1 MISWIQNVALPV
13 SWFLQHSA
21 PGGIIWPAGASV
33 ISIHFCP
40 IFYQHLF
47 WFFGHPEVYILII
60 PAFGIISIII
70 SNLLQ
75 KIIFGNCHLNTFFI
89 FYYYWWI
96 GDSYNNNKIINLWFQ
111 EIIFIIISLFPTHS
125 LYLYTI
131 MKRFSFSFVNT
142 TIDISLDSQKL
153 LLPKGFL
160 FYRIYLHLQE
170 FLIL

>member
-1 MISWIQNVALPV
+1 MVLADL
-13 SWFLQHSA
+13 HSNTLFFD
-21 PGGIIWPAGASV
+21 PIFGGD
-33 ISIHFCP
+33 P

-142 TIDISLDSQKL
+142 FAHAGMTFQEPLPDVYKETDRRSRHSSRSSSLWWNQWTAV
-153 LLPKGFL
+153 PP
-160 FYRIYLHLQE
+160 
-170 FLIL
+170 